1 VAAPSRYGAIGEDR
15 MKRIALVAA
24 AAAMIAAPAFAADD
38 TITIGMTQSQTGSLN
53 VDSVAQYRG
62 FEMWRDEV
70 NAAGGI
76 EAGGKHYKVKFVS
89 YDDQS
94 QGGRVQQLYTR
105 LIIQDKAE
113 FLFAPYSSG
122 LTATAAVISE
132 QYGKI
137 MIITGGAEE
146 KTYTLGNKYLFQ
158 VITPAGHYL
167 SGALEA
173 LHSKNPKA
181 RVAFVYSDDPFSK
194 AVVSAARDQAKEA
207 GFDIVL
213 DESYA
218 PSTTDFGPVVNKIIS
233 ARADALFGGGHYP
246 DSATLARQVYDQ
258 KANLKWESLLV
269 APGDAKFATLG
280 KAALGVSTGSQW
292 ELPVKFTPQFGPT
305 GMEFAEKFKA
315 KYNIDADYHSASGY
329 AGAMILQHAIEQAGS
344 VEPEKVAAALNK
356 TDVTIFF
363 GHIKFAADPSDH
375 GMQVAHAMVAAQWVE
390 ENGTLSRQ
398 VVWPR
403 DAASAS
409 LLYPIPSH

>member
-1 VAAPSRYGAIGEDR
+1 
-15 MKRIALVAA
+15 MKRLALLAA
-24 AAAMIAAPAFAADD
+24 AAGMIAAPAFAADD
-38 TITIGMTQSQTGSLN
+38 SITIGMTQSLTGSLN

-62 FEMWRDEV
+62 IEMWRDEV

-76 EAGGKHYKVKFVS
+76 AAGGKHYKVKFVS

-105 LIIQDKAE
+105 LIIQDKSQ

-158 VITPAGHYL
+158 VISPAGKYL
-167 SGALEA
+167 SGAVEA
-173 LHSKNPKA
+173 LHSKSPKA

-194 AVVSAARDQAKEA
+194 AVIAAARSQAKEA

-246 DSATLARQVYDQ
+246 DTATLARQVYDQ

-269 APGDAKFATLG
+269 APGDAKFASLG
-280 KAALGVSTGSQW
+280 PAALGVSTGSQW
-292 ELPVKFTPQFGPT
+292 EPTVKFTPQFGPT
-305 GMEFAEKFKA
+305 GKEFGEKFKA
-315 KYNIDADYHSASGY
+315 KYHIDADYHSASGY
-329 AGAMILQHAIEQAGS
+329 AGGLILQHAIEQAGS
-344 VEPEKVAAALNK
+344 IDPEKVAAALNK
-356 TDVTIFF
+356 TDATIFF
-363 GHIKFAADPSDH
+363 GHVKFATDASDH
-375 GMQVAHAMVAAQWVE
+375 GMQIAHEMVVAQWLE
-390 ENGTLSRQ
+390 QNGQLTRQ

-403 DAASAS
+403 DAASAP
-409 LLYPIPSH
+409 LLYPIPAH

>member
-1 VAAPSRYGAIGEDR
+1 MKRIDLLVAAIAMLAAPS
-15 MKRIALVAA
+15 
-24 AAAMIAAPAFAADD
+24 AFAAED

-76 EAGGKHYKVKFVS
+76 AAGGKHYQVKFVS

-105 LIIQDKAE
+105 LIVQDKAD

-181 RVAFVYSDDPFSK
+181 RLAFVYSDDPFSK

-269 APGDAKFATLG
+269 APGDAKFASLG

-305 GMEFAEKFKA
+305 GKEFAEKFEA
-315 KYNIDADYHSASGY
+315 KYHIAADYHSASGY

-344 VEPEKVAAALNK
+344 VDPAKVAGALNK
-356 TDVTIFF
+356 TDATIFF
-363 GHIKFAADPSDH
+363 GHIKFATDPGDH
-375 GMQVAHAMVAAQWVE
+375 GMQVAHQMVVAQWVE

-403 DAASAS
+403 DAASAP